1 MAKSKS
7 EEFNER
13 MRARLTPQQNS
24 GAEVVQRLKESARRR
39 RERRI

>member
-13 MRARLTPQQNS
+13 MKARLTSATN
-24 GAEVVQRLKESARRR
+24 GGGVTQRLKASASRLVRRR
-39 RERRI
+39 